1 MRLEEKVAIITGGG
15 RGIGKAVAL
24 GFAKEGANIVIAE
37 MDLEPANEV
46 VEEIKVFGREA
57 IAIKTDVSN
66 PEDVEKMVNT
76 ALSTFGKIDI
86 LVNNAGVSV
95 PAMLHKMDQEQWD
108 RVINSHL
115 KGTYNCIRSVV
126 NHLIE
131 RKAGKIINVV
141 SAAGVK
147 GTIGQ
152 INYSA
157 AKAGIIGI
165 TKSAARELGRYGI
178 NVNAIAPSAITR
190 MTEKVYTNPKFKE
203 KYLAAKAIKRFAE
216 PEEMVPA
223 FVFFASDDTN
233 FITGQVL
240 VADGGATI

>member
-1 MRLEEKVAIITGGG
+1 MRLEEKVAIITGAG
-15 RGIGKAVAL
+15 RGIGKAVAIR
-24 GFAKEGANIVIAE
+24 FAKEGANIVIAE

-46 VEEIKVFGREA
+46 VEAIKVSGRQA
-57 IAIKTDVSN
+57 IAIKTDVGNS
-66 PEDVEKMVNT
+66 EEVDKMVQS
-76 ALSTFGKIDI
+76 AISAFGKIDI
-86 LVNNAGVSV
+86 LVNNAGVSM
-95 PAMLHKMDQEQWD
+95 PAMLHKMSHEQWD
-108 RVINSHL
+108 SVLNSHL
-115 KGTYNCIRSVV
+115 KGTFNCIRSVV
-126 NHLIE
+126 NHMIE
-131 RKAGKIINVV
+131 RKTGKIINVV

-165 TKSAARELGRYGI
+165 TKSAARELGRHGI

-190 MTEKVYTNPKFKE
+190 MTEKVYTDPKFKD
-203 KYLAAKAIKRFAE
+203 KYLEAKAIKRFAE
-216 PEEMVPA
+216 AEEMAPA
-223 FVFFASDDTN
+223 FVFFASDDAN

>member
-46 VEEIKVFGREA
+46 AEEIKVSKREA

-95 PAMLHKMDQEQWD
+95 PAMLHKMDHEQWD

-126 NHLIE
+126 NHMIE

-203 KYLAAKAIKRFAE
+203 KYLAAKAIKRFAQ